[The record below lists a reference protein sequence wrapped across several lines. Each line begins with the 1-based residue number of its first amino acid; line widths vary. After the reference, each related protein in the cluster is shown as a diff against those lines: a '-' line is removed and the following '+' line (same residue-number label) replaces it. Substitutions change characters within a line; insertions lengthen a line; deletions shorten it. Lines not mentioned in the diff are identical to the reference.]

1 MFDKTHRSR
10 FIERFYL
17 SKNSII
23 VTKSVYCADKK
34 RGIRITLFF
43 LSAAQH
49 LREQNLL
56 VARIGLYSCL
66 QILHFLI
73 ECLIYAFP
81 LQD

>member
-1 MFDKTHRSR
+1 CSKT
-10 FIERFYL
+10 
-17 SKNSII
+17 I
-23 VTKSVYCADKK
+23 VLTKSAYLIDMKK
-34 RGIRITLFF
+34 GIRTILFF

-56 VARIGLYSCL
+56 VARIGLYSFL

-81 LQD
+81 LHF